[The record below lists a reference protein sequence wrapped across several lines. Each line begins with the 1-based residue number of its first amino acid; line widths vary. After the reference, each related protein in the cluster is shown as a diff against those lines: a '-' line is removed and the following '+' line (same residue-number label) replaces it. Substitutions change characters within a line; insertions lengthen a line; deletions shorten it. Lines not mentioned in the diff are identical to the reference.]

1 EKTHFQ
7 YCPPHL
13 RKIPNMSN
21 IKISTLLL
29 CFAALVLSVVVNA
42 GPYKKPEVT
51 LPTEIITQ
59 IISANAKL
67 KFELSAE
74 GTQEYLCN
82 TSATPSWTLVGPNA
96 TLIST
101 GKKFKKAIPQNFQAK
116 HYFQS
121 TADAKGGKATWE
133 TVIPTTDKSFVVG
146 KVDVSVPSPEDA
158 KNNLAWLLLEATSN
172 STSIGIFSDITF
184 VVRSKTVGGVLDPLK
199 CTAENNLKTSK

>member
-1 EKTHFQ
+1 
-7 YCPPHL
+7 
-13 RKIPNMSN
+13 MSN

-29 CFAALVLSVVVNA
+29 CFAALVFSVVVNA

-59 IISANAKL
+59 LISANAKL

-96 TLIST
+96 TLVST
-101 GKKFKKAIPQNFQAK
+101 GEKCNKELPKNFKAK
-116 HYFQS
+116 HYFQPI
-121 TADAKGGKATWE
+121 ADAKGGKATWE
-133 TVIPTTDKSFVVG
+133 TVIPTTDKSYVIG
-146 KVDVSVPSPEDA
+146 KVDVSKPSPEDS
-158 KNNLAWLLLEATSN
+158 KNNLPWLLLEATSHSNN
-172 STSIGIFSDITF
+172 SKGVFSDITF
-184 VVRSKTVGGVLDPLK
+184 VVRSKTVGGVLDPSK